1 MKCII
6 FVKVVL
12 VMCEVKK
19 IVPDSPEYQQIEKEL
34 FFKGEETLSLIEH
47 FCRSESSSIYAAI
60 EDNQVVGFCVTDPS
74 TGDVMHLLF
83 IGVHRDYRKSG
94 VASKL
99 LDGAIA
105 DQKPKAVVA
114 EVPQNSIAFFNKY
127 GFWAVDFGEDLSG
140 KNVYYATY
148 RVR

>member
-1 MKCII
+1 
-6 FVKVVL
+6 
-12 VMCEVKK
+12 MCEVKK

-34 FFKGEETLSLIEH
+34 FFKGEETAELIEV
-47 FCRSESSSIYAAI
+47 FCHSKGVSIYASM
-60 EDNQVVGFCVTDPS
+60 EDDFVTGFCVTSPS
-74 TGDVMHLLF
+74 TADVMHLLF
-83 IGVHRDYRKSG
+83 IGVHRDYRNTG
-94 VASKL
+94 VATAL
-99 LDGAIA
+99 LDASIA

-114 EVPQNSIAFFNKY
+114 EVPQNSLDFFTKY

>member
-1 MKCII
+1 MS
-6 FVKVVL
+6 
-12 VMCEVKK
+12 EVKK
-19 IVPDSPEYQQIEKEL
+19 ILTDSPEFLEIEKEL
-34 FFKGEETLSLIEH
+34 FFKGEETLSLLEH
-47 FCRSESSSIYAAI
+47 FCRSESSSIYASI
-60 EDNQVVGFCVTDPS
+60 EDGIVTGFCVTDPS

-94 VASKL
+94 VASAL
-99 LDGAIA
+99 INAAIA

-114 EVPQNSIAFFNKY
+114 EVPQNSLDFFTKF
-127 GFWAVDFGEDLSG
+127 GFYAVDFGEDLSG

>member
-1 MKCII
+1 
-6 FVKVVL
+6 
-12 VMCEVKK
+12 MCEVKK
-19 IVPDSPEYQQIEKEL
+19 ILPDSPEFQQIEKEL

-47 FCRSESSSIYAAI
+47 FCRCESSSIYAALDG
-60 EDNQVVGFCVTDPS
+60 ETVTGFCVTDPS

-94 VASKL
+94 VASAL

-114 EVPQNSIAFFNKY
+114 EVPQNSLNFFTKY
-127 GFWAVDFGEDLSG
+127 GFYAVDFGEDLSG
-140 KNVYYATY
+140 TNVYYATY

>member
-1 MKCII
+1 
-6 FVKVVL
+6 
-12 VMCEVKK
+12 MCEIKK
-19 IVPDSPEYQQIEKEL
+19 IFPDSPEYQQIEKQL

-47 FCRSESSSIYAAI
+47 FCRSESSSIYAAV
-60 EDNQVVGFCVTDPS
+60 EGENVTGVCVTDPS

-83 IGVHRDYRKSG
+83 IGVHRDYRKNG
-94 VASKL
+94 VASAL

-114 EVPQNSIAFFNKY
+114 EVPQNSLDFFTRY

-148 RVR
+148 RVK